1 MPAQSELSA
10 ADIKKKLVGYTL
22 VKPTNLSK
30 LKPGDRIRYMSNTQF
45 RAGGAIRANHYP
57 DYIVLVNLMNK
68 ASWCMQLKD
77 PTLKVWSKS
86 MNSINL
92 ERKEMQDVYEMYK
105 AGKLAKKK

>member
-1 MPAQSELSA
+1 MPSQSELSA
-10 ADIKKKLVGYTL
+10 ADIKKKLVGYSL
-22 VKPTNLSK
+22 VKQTGLSK
-30 LKPGDRIRYMSNTQF
+30 LKPGDRVRYMNNNQF

-86 MNSINL
+86 MDSINS